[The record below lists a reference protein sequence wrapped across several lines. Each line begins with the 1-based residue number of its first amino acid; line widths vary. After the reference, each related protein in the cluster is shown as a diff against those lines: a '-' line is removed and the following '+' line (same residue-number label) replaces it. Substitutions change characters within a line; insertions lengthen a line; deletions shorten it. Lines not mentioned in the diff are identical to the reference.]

1 MDPEKLWKSSEEIF
15 ESIIRHPFLTEMR
28 DGTLPEEKFR
38 YYIIQDY
45 QYLKVFSKV
54 LSILSAKADEERHS
68 SIFAD
73 HVNHVKRNEEK
84 LHEYYFS
91 MWGKALAEPSPT
103 NVMYTSYLSTVAYSR
118 PFHEGVAAVLPCY
131 WIYLRVGEQLTSSS
145 NPLYD
150 KWIKNYSG
158 KDYEA
163 GVKEVLQI
171 VSDLKTNED
180 EERNMIRQF
189 RIGSVFEYMFWD
201 SAYKMEKFAFRT
213 DV

>member
-1 MDPEKLWKSSEEIF
+1 MDPEKLWKSSEDVF
-15 ESIIRHPFLTEMR
+15 QSIITHKFLKEMR

-45 QYLKVFSKV
+45 QYLKEFSKV
-54 LSILSAKADEERHS
+54 LSILAAKADEDSYS
-68 SIFAD
+68 SVFAE

-91 MWGKALAEPSPT
+91 EWGKISAEPSPT
-103 NVMYTSYLSTVAYSR
+103 NVMYTSYLSTIAYSR
-118 PFHEGVAAVLPCY
+118 PFHEGVAVVLPCY
-131 WIYLRVGEQLTSSS
+131 WIYLRVSEHLTSSS

-150 KWIKNYSG
+150 RWIKNYSG

-163 GVKEVLQI
+163 GVKQVLQI
-171 VSDLKTNED
+171 VSNLKTSED
-180 EERNMIRQF
+180 EERRMMKHF
-189 RIGSVFEYMFWD
+189 RTGSIFEFMFWD
-201 SAYKMEKFAFRT
+201 SAYKMEKFMFKL